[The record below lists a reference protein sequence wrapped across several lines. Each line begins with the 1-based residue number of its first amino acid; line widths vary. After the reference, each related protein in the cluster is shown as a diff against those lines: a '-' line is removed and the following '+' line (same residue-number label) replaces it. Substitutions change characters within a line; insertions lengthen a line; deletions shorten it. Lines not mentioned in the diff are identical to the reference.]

1 MKAFHSNRDGTG
13 ADDRPSEL
21 TLSHWGKE
29 DCAPRH
35 SFGPGVRDVYKVH
48 FVHRGRGKVRVGGH
62 EYGLAAGDAFLIYP
76 QVVIQ
81 YEADE
86 TDPWTY
92 SWVGFRGDRMADWL
106 ARTRLTPEN
115 PVFAMDVSVMP
126 TLYERLTEADA
137 REESRD
143 MRIASL
149 LYRFMAALI
158 EAAPA
163 SAPGTLSPR
172 KHPAHVHRA
181 MEFVHAHYGE
191 PISVS
196 GIASELGLDRKYL
209 SAIFKAATG
218 SPPQRYLLEYR
229 IRQSC
234 KLLKESGL
242 QVGEV
247 ARSVGYEDA
256 LLFSKMFRKVTGVSP
271 TEYRS
276 EEQER
281 SDFIP

>member
-1 MKAFHSNRDGTG
+1 MKAFHSNCDTPG
-13 ADDRPSEL
+13 AEDRPSEL

-35 SFGPGVRDVYKVH
+35 SFGPGVRDLYKVH
-48 FVHRGRGKVRVGGH
+48 FVHRGNGTVRVAGQ
-62 EYGLAAGDAFLIYP
+62 EYRLAAGDAFLIYP

-86 TDPWTY
+86 ADPWTY
-92 SWVGFRGDRMADWL
+92 SWVGFRGERVAEWL
-106 ARTRLTPEN
+106 GRTRLTPER
-115 PVFAMDVSVMP
+115 PVFSMDVSVMP
-126 TLYERLTEADA
+126 TLYEQLTDADVREA
-137 REESRD
+137 SRD

-163 SAPGTLSPR
+163 DSPGTSLR

-234 KLLKESGL
+234 KLLKDSAL

-256 LLFSKMFRKVTGVSP
+256 LLFSKMFRKVTGISP
-271 TEYRS
+271 TEYRN
-276 EEQER
+276 EDVGQ